1 MVKLIKIVMMLKFKL
16 VFFLLA
22 LFLSFQ
28 SCQQKSD
35 FRLIKDSDT
44 SYSQDIRSISKK
56 INESPKEAELYY
68 KRANAF
74 YFEDNFKEAIT
85 DIGYAI
91 VLDSIN
97 PLYYLKK
104 GQFLMAFDSV
114 NSREA
119 ENSFKKSITLKK
131 DYFEA
136 YIELAK
142 IQLAKQ
148 NYTDA
153 EQSYIEANKLDPSSP
168 TPYFYLGILAKE
180 MKDTQKAISLFEK
193 TLVYEGNHYDAIMQL
208 GNYYAEKQNPKALMF
223 FDRAIKINELSD
235 EALYAKALFL
245 QKEEKYKDAAA
256 LYELISKINPSHK
269 FCRYNLAYINVLFK
283 NYSDAQTL
291 LDELILMEESYADA
305 YALRGF
311 IKETNNNKTGAYAD
325 YQKALEFDKNQT
337 QAINGLKRVNISL
350 SF

>member
-16 VFFLLA
+16 LFFLLA
-22 LFLSFQ
+22 LFFCFQ
-28 SCQQKSD
+28 SCLQNTD
-35 FRLIKDSDT
+35 FRVIKDSDT
-44 SYSQDIRSISKK
+44 SYSQDIRSITKK
-56 INESPKEAELYY
+56 INETPKVAELYY
-68 KRANAF
+68 KRANTF

-91 VLDSIN
+91 ELDSIN
-97 PLYYLKK
+97 PLYYFKK
-104 GQFLMAFDSV
+104 SQYLMAFDSV
-114 NSREA
+114 DSKEA
-119 ENSFKKSITLKK
+119 EKTLKKSISLKK

-136 YIELAK
+136 YIDLAK

-148 NYTDA
+148 NYNDA
-153 EQSYIEANKLDPSSP
+153 EQSYIEANKIDPSNP

-193 TLVYEGNHYDAIMQL
+193 TLVYESNHYDAIMQL
-208 GNYYAEKQNPKALMF
+208 GNYYAEKQNPKAMMF

-245 QKEEKYKDAAA
+245 QKEEKYKDASA
-256 LYELISKINPSHK
+256 LYELITKINPSHK
-269 FCRYNLAYINVLFK
+269 FCRYNLAYIHVLFK
-283 NYSDAQTL
+283 NYNDAQSL
-291 LDELILMEESYADA
+291 LDELILMEDSYADA

-311 IKETNNNKTGAYAD
+311 IKEKKNDKTGAYTD
-325 YQKALEFDKNQT
+325 YQKALEHDKNQT
-337 QAINGLKRVNISL
+337 QALNGLKRVNISL